1 MSEWEEGITAPPFH
15 PSCRSCTIPYFSDV
29 DYSTMTRIATDYET
43 GKSYY
48 IPANTDYKTW
58 KASLSESQNKYFI
71 ADKKAREQH
80 NADKKQLSEYQ
91 KLRNYAEKNGQGELF
106 ANVPMDKIANFQ
118 TYKYTE
124 PEKYEILKENAR
136 IIRSEMK

>member
-1 MSEWEEGITAPPFH
+1 MS
-15 PSCRSCTIPYFSDV
+15 
-29 DYSTMTRIATDYET
+29 
-43 GKSYY
+43 
-48 IPANTDYKTW
+48 YKEW
-58 KASLSESQNKYFI
+58 KASLNTEQEKAFI
-71 ADKKAREQH
+71 ADKKIREQH
-80 NADKKQLSEYQ
+80 NADKKQLSEYR

-124 PEKYEILKENAR
+124 PQKYEILKENAR